1 MSAPDTERPHFTE
14 LSPAKP
20 GLESPAKQ
28 VLTELSA
35 VPQLHIPDTPGFSS
49 GTGDSCKVRS
59 FIKSVVIWIRTQLQY
74 NLYKRTPTHL
84 AIVWKRTLQLS
95 LLVVVVSFFKVSKN
109 KK

>member
-59 FIKSVVIWIRTQLQY
+59 FIKFVWIRTQLQY
-74 NLYKRTPTHL
+74 NLYKQTPTHL
-84 AIVWKRTLQLS
+84 ALVWKRTLQLS
-95 LLVVVVSFFKVSKN
+95 LPGVVVSFSEVSKN